1 MSLHI
6 GNLSSRTRRAELERV
21 FRKFGQCDIRLKDGY
36 GFIVYDFPP
45 NAEKALRALQG
56 RNICGQPLTLTRSNK
71 QLTSLKKFTKAA
83 RSYEPQ
89 YASCARGRDYSNRKL
104 HSIGL
109 QNNRS
114 GFKRP
119 ARHGRNFNAVNMLH
133 EDRNYHQGRI
143 NDYIQEE
150 HFDYREDILDE
161 GRNVEPDVVENDRWG
176 AHLYDQPND
185 NSVDYEMEDRFE
197 RYQGYDRKREDENHH
212 MPYYGVS
219 HAPRSPEEIM
229 GGENL
234 SEAHLEPPN
243 DLKSLEAC
251 YYCGGLG
258 HKMCSCTMENVSK
271 RNFKT
276 IIRCRHGDDIKR
288 RAGGKGKLERYES
301 SSHGKGQSSKD
312 SISLSRLGNGRKA
325 PGIGRH
331 HRLKR
336 NSCSPEAKETDRVWR
351 KDQGGKKQRRDDGT
365 QKNHSEKEAKRSV
378 SFPLNSDCTESI
390 SHSSQSSKPVSRSYL
405 HFRSRSISSRER
417 SASSDSRSSSTS
429 CYSRSTYSKSI
440 SRSSSHTSLSVS
452 VSLGQPLPMSPNKVQ
467 PHLNGHLDNAAT
479 SEPKEILVEQ
489 GLLVGDARLED
500 AKLENNLLA
509 MRNENVVS
517 SSKLKDEM
525 DQEQPMKKDDE
536 DNHKV
541 SLSFCEITN
550 PSTPLPEKVLLTPG
564 SLSLEP
570 LNETKEFQ
578 HSEASLLV
586 HIPVPIENPN
596 SEALGSSHSGRSIS
610 VSSEEMCMV
619 LKHYGMKLPDE
630 NERHS
635 PVGDYFGSSRLWPWE
650 MIYYRRLKKGPISTE
665 NYSRRVAQN
674 QEFGIID
681 KYIRSSS
688 GWGESVKDYP

>member
-56 RNICGQPLTLTRSNK
+56 RNICGQPLSLTRSNK
-71 QLTSLKKFTKAA
+71 QPTSLKKFAKAA
-83 RSYEPQ
+83 RFYEPQ
-89 YASCARGRDYSNRKL
+89 YASFARGRDYSNRKL

-161 GRNVEPDVVENDRWG
+161 GRNVEPDVVENDRWA

-197 RYQGYDRKREDENHH
+197 RYQGYDRKREDENHN

-229 GGENL
+229 RGENL

-271 RNFKT
+271 RKFKT

-288 RAGGKGKLERYES
+288 RARGKL
-301 SSHGKGQSSKD
+301 
-312 SISLSRLGNGRKA
+312 L
-325 PGIGRH
+325 GIGRH

-336 NSCSPEAKETDRVWR
+336 NSSSPEAKETDRVWR
-351 KDQGGKKQRRDDGT
+351 KDQGGMKQRRDDET
-365 QKNHSEKEAKRSV
+365 QKNHSEKEAKRSIKINIYPENV
-378 SFPLNSDCTESI
+378 LRHLIQGLVRHHAILDLPI
-390 SHSSQSSKPVSRSYL
+390 RSL
-405 HFRSRSISSRER
+405 
-417 SASSDSRSSSTS
+417 
-429 CYSRSTYSKSI
+429 CQGL
-440 SRSSSHTSLSVS
+440 SSHTSLSVS

-467 PHLNGHLDNAAT
+467 PHPNGHLDNAAT

-570 LNETKEFQ
+570 LKETKEFQ
-578 HSEASLLV
+578 HSEASLVV

-635 PVGDYFGSSRLWPWE
+635 PVEDYFGSSRLWPWE

-688 GWGESVKDYP
+688 GWGESIKDYP